1 MLVQCPWLNA
11 PCWHVFLSEHH
22 FMYDSTRLA
31 PHLPNNDPTRV
42 ERGSSPGGEA
52 ELEGTA
58 AAPHREHTRAIMREA
73 VLVRVGE

>member
-1 MLVQCPWLNA
+1 
-11 PCWHVFLSEHH
+11 
-22 FMYDSTRLA
+22 MYDSTRLA